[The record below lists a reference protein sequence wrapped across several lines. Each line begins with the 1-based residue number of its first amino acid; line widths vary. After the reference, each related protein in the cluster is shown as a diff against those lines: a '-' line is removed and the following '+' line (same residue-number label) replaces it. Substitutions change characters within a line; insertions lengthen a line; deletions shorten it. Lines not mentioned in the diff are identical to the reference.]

1 MLCLKISDTANVTVK
16 GVDYCYIIHDIR
28 KSETIHLLENSVLED
43 RSCIYIKM
51 HINEINIKNQV
62 CNCNLIIQ
70 FKQRNSNLKY
80 FN

>member
-43 RSCIYIKM
+43 RSYIYIMM
-51 HINEINIKNQV
+51 HINEINIKNPV

-70 FKQRNSNLKY
+70 FKQQNSN
-80 FN
+80 